1 MEKGSANQYYR
12 DELSQKFDLV
22 DVSAF
27 ERIGEKYSDIRITY
41 FTTPMS
47 EKFTIYFPERKGWAI
62 ERRVIYEYIYE
73 PTFPEK
79 GHWLINH
86 QRNTGTREN
95 FGKLSYS
102 DDINKVLKH
111 FKQTASAAR
120 SLKRTIDKE
129 QMNERKLTKAEL
141 DKREDIIKDM
151 KGNKRSLVKRY
162 GKDAEKVMYG
172 RATNMAKKKTDENMD
187 QKAKIR
193 EMVKTALS
201 TPQTTT
207 EEFTD
212 KHDENPALKG
222 GQKDLPDALQK
233 SIIDKSVKEEEE
245 TVTEDIDL
253 GHEDNEPG
261 MLKSDLYRI
270 GKYAMELYQIM
281 DKLDD
286 GQEVDLPHWWQAKV
300 IKAKDAL
307 VSAKHFLDFELKEP
321 QIDQVTD
328 MVDAKGQK
336 YAIDE
341 DLNETTYS
349 GFIRNPEDPDSVP
362 FEPKDSVLQFQED
375 LRALFG
381 KFKGELNN
389 PEFIKGV
396 AEIMV
401 SWKSLLRS
409 QLGEA
414 IEGKPSQDEV
424 DKFFS
429 DTQNEIHY
437 LASKPVMGQKGDR
450 VRSEIEPWDEYD
462 LSNWNALVKKA
473 KVAGKIAEMIKG
485 AHSVMGDKSKKKK
498 RPSKKDI
505 KLAKDTQADYEKSKE
520 EEEDYE
526 GLAAR
531 SGASLEEDMNDPVL
545 VKARAAKMADEK
557 EKAKQSSLDKKYG
570 SSFMDKL
577 DAEIDLKNELSDL
590 KDERKQLMIDMEQ
603 EAEPEGG
610 EIADD
615 YGSRLNDIEAKIDII
630 TAELDDLRMYESL
643 NEVTP
648 PPPFNTVSKKR
659 AKADMKQ
666 FLKGKRADGMG
677 KYDAI
682 ILGIDGEGNQTQ
694 LKSLKDIDNSKYVEY
709 ALADEDYKIPS
720 IKEAKKSTTS
730 TIAEKLAKQLKEAK
744 KYTNK
749 NNIVKKSS
757 SKNSY
762 AVIDND
768 GKELESRLTLDDAKE
783 ILKDLNKE
791 SLDEA
796 KTPKTKEELEAAIA
810 DAERKIEKHSE
821 SLAKI
826 DSAPGGGN
834 WSSSSAEGKK
844 ERKLKDAQGKLRDK
858 IDTYT
863 KKLNNLK

>member
-12 DELSQKFDLV
+12 DELSQKFDLI
-22 DVSAF
+22 DTSAF
-27 ERIGEKYSDIRITY
+27 EKIGDKYSDIKITY
-41 FTTPMS
+41 NTTPTS
-47 EKFTIYFPERKGWAI
+47 EKFVIYFPEKKGMAV
-62 ERRVIYEYIYE
+62 ERRVTYEYVYD
-73 PTFPEK
+73 PALSGK
-79 GHWLINH
+79 GNWVIHH
-86 QRNTGTREN
+86 QKNTALRDN
-95 FGKLSYS
+95 FGKIAYT
-102 DDINKVLKH
+102 DDVFKVLKH
-111 FKQTASAAR
+111 FRQTASAAR

-212 KHDENPALKG
+212 KHDKNPALKG

-286 GQEVDLPHWWQAKV
+286 GQEIDLPHWWQAKV

-341 DLNETTYS
+341 D
-349 GFIRNPEDPDSVP
+349 
-362 FEPKDSVLQFQED
+362 
-375 LRALFG
+375 
-381 KFKGELNN
+381 
-389 PEFIKGV
+389 IK
-396 AEIMV
+396 E
-401 SWKSLLRS
+401 
-409 QLGEA
+409 
-414 IEGKPSQDEV
+414 
-424 DKFFS
+424 
-429 DTQNEIHY
+429 
-437 LASKPVMGQKGDR
+437 
-450 VRSEIEPWDEYD
+450 
-462 LSNWNALVKKA
+462 
-473 KVAGKIAEMIKG
+473 KIAEMIKG

-531 SGASLEEDMNDPVL
+531 SGASLEEMGQNDPIL
-545 VKARAAKMADEK
+545 MRQRAAKIK
-557 EKAKQSSLDKKYG
+557 REKAALKPKPPRKPSFDKVLDLRAQKPELE
-570 SSFMDKL
+570 D
-577 DAEIDLKNELSDL
+577 EIAQLK
-590 KDERKQLMIDMEQ
+590 RDMEQ
-603 EAEPEGG
+603 EAEAEGG
-610 EIADD
+610 EIANR
-615 YGSRLNDIEAKIDII
+615 YGVELEKLEAKLAKIDK
-630 TAELDDLRMYESL
+630 ALDAYDLYE
-643 NEVTP
+643 
-648 PPPFNTVSKKR
+648 
-659 AKADMKQ
+659 
-666 FLKGKRADGMG
+666 
-677 KYDAI
+677 
-682 ILGIDGEGNQTQ
+682 
-694 LKSLKDIDNSKYVEY
+694 
-709 ALADEDYKIPS
+709 S
-720 IKEAKKSTTS
+720 IKESKKSTTS
-730 TIAEKLAKQLKEAK
+730 TIAEKLAKHLKEAK

-762 AVIDND
+762 AVVDND
-768 GKELESRLTLDDAKE
+768 DKELESRLTLDDAKE
-783 ILKDLNKE
+783 VIKDLNKE
-791 SLDEA
+791 SLEEVKIDYDFSEEELKRVIKQLKRGASTEVEMIKAFEKALGRELTDDEIRGFKLNEA
-796 KTPKTKEELEAAIA
+796 KAPKTEDELKAAIE
-810 DAERKIEKHSE
+810 DAERKIEKHTE

-844 ERKLKDAQGKLRDK
+844 SRKLKDAQGKLRDK

-863 KKLNNLK
+863 KKLKKLK